1 MSEDDLE
8 RALEAARRGEE
19 WGITLLYR
27 AFNPAL
33 LRYLEHQAR
42 AVADDLAAET
52 WVAAVRGLS
61 TFQGSSADFR
71 IWLFTVAR
79 NRVID
84 HRRKQG
90 RRPAIAALDE
100 DVDAPG
106 PADVAVEAIDAL
118 SVRQAMA
125 ILVRE
130 LPKAQAEVIV
140 LRVLADL
147 SVEEVAQITG
157 RSAGSVRVLQH
168 RALRKLEKSFARFV
182 TK

>member
-1 MSEDDLE
+1 VSEEDLD

-19 WGITLLYR
+19 WGVTLLYR
-27 AFNPAL
+27 ALNPAV

-42 AVADDLAAET
+42 EVADDLAAET

-61 TFQGSSADFR
+61 GFQGSSSDFR
-71 IWLFTVAR
+71 VWLFTVAR
-79 NRVID
+79 NRVVD
-84 HRRKQG
+84 HRRRQG
-90 RRPAIAALDE
+90 RRPTISALDQ

-106 PADVAVEAIDAL
+106 PIDVALQAIDAL

-125 ILVRE
+125 LLVRE

-168 RALRKLEKSFARFV
+168 RGLRKLEKIFARFV